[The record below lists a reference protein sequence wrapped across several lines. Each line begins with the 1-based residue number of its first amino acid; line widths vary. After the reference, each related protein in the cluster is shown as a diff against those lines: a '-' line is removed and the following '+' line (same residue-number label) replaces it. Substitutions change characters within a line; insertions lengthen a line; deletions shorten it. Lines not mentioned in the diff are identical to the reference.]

1 MAYKGKGYD
10 AGKGTGSNRN
20 IGMSDKDKKRLQEIN
35 AYMRRTGLSE
45 EMYQKLAAEKR
56 AIQAKYNK

>member
-10 AGKGTGSNRN
+10 AGKGTGTNRA
-20 IGMSDKDKKRLQEIN
+20 ISMSPKDKKRMQEIKATMGN
-35 AYMRRTGLSE
+35 SGLSE
-45 EMYQKLAAEKR
+45 EMYQKLAAERR

>member
-20 IGMSDKDKKRLQEIN
+20 IGMTDKDKGRLKEIN
-35 AYMRRTGLSE
+35 AYMRRTGLSDD
-45 EMYQKLAAEKR
+45 MYQKLAAEKR

>member
-20 IGMSDKDKKRLQEIN
+20 IGMTDKDKGRLKEIN
-35 AYMRRTGLSE
+35 AYMRRTGLSD
-45 EMYQKLAAEKR
+45 EMYKKLAAEKR
-56 AIQAKYNK
+56 AIESKYNK

>member
-10 AGKGTGSNRN
+10 AGKGTGTNRN
-20 IGMSDKDKKRLQEIN
+20 IGMSDKDRKRLQEIN
-35 AYMRRTGLSE
+35 ATMRNSGISE
-45 EMYQKLAAEKR
+45 EMYQKLATEKR

>member
-35 AYMRRTGLSE
+35 AYMRRTGLSDD
-45 EMYQKLAAEKR
+45 MYQKLAAEKR

>member
-10 AGKGTGSNRN
+10 AGKGTGSNRAN
-20 IGMSDKDKKRLQEIN
+20 NMSPKDAKRMQEIKAAMGN
-35 AYMRRTGLSE
+35 SGLSE
-45 EMYQKLAAEKR
+45 EMYQKLYAEKR

>member
-10 AGKGTGSNRN
+10 AGKGTGTNRA
-20 IGMSDKDKKRLQEIN
+20 IKMSPKDAKRMQEIKAAMGN
-35 AYMRRTGLSE
+35 SGLSE

-56 AIQAKYNK
+56 AIQSKYNK

>member
-20 IGMSDKDKKRLQEIN
+20 IGMSDKDRKRLQEIN
-35 AYMRRTGLSE
+35 ATMRNSGISE
-45 EMYQKLAAEKR
+45 EMYQKLATEKR
-56 AIQAKYNK
+56 AIESKYNK

>member
-10 AGKGTGSNRN
+10 AGKGTGTNRVAK
-20 IGMSDKDKKRLQEIN
+20 MSPKDTKRIQEIRSTMN
-35 AYMRRTGLSE
+35 NSGLSE

-56 AIQAKYNK
+56 AIESKYNK

>member
-20 IGMSDKDKKRLQEIN
+20 IGMSDKDKGRLKEIN

-45 EMYQKLAAEKR
+45 DMYQKLAAEKR